1 MLTCCSTQ
9 NVIKYLCFEFQIKEC
24 DKMILQA
31 IVIFL
36 FVLSEEKRGL
46 LGLYGSFLFKMY
58 KVLFVASNL
67 ILSVCHVNDPYC
79 PISCLSACPPTWSAF
94 NSSCFRG
101 YFSQDK
107 ILSYTE
113 AQVRIIESFTKSK
126 LNKSEAD
133 ESVDVRNS
141 HFLNPDSSVNCRVSK
156 KQKKI
161 LNFRIKL
168 LISIFYRS

>member
-1 MLTCCSTQ
+1 MGR
-9 NVIKYLCFEFQIKEC
+9 
-24 DKMILQA
+24 
-31 IVIFL
+31 FL
-36 FVLSEEKRGL
+36 FLCKISQIL
-46 LGLYGSFLFKMY
+46 C
-58 KVLFVASNL
+58 VASNL

-79 PISCLSACPPTWSAF
+79 LISCLPACPPTWSAF

-126 LNKSEAD
+126 LNKSEPD
-133 ESVDVRNS
+133 ESVDVTNS

-156 KQKKI
+156 NRKNKSSY
-161 LNFRIKL
+161 FRVKL
-168 LISIFYRS
+168 